1 MVIMM
6 SLLVRVLVRLRGAL
20 FGVSVLGINPVEA
33 KLMHL
38 SETVKSLAS
47 TKNLRRL
54 FVDSPLLGENPFFS
68 LSLKQN

>member
-1 MVIMM
+1 
-6 SLLVRVLVRLRGAL
+6 
-20 FGVSVLGINPVEA
+20 VLGINPVEA